1 MANVLIIEDDP
12 DFSMSLELV
21 LGLRDLTAIKA
32 PSAEDALLFLEEQS
46 EEIGLAFMDI
56 KLPGMNGIECL
67 RNIHSRWP
75 DIPCVIMTGFRDSER
90 LESARSAGAAEIL
103 LKPFAMEQF
112 LTLVKKYI

>member
-1 MANVLIIEDDP
+1 MSNVLIIEDDP

-21 LGLRDLTAIKA
+21 LGLRDLTAVRA
-32 PSAEDALLFLEEQS
+32 TSAEEALLVLEGQN

-56 KLPGMNGIECL
+56 KLPGMDGIECL

-75 DIPCVIMTGFRDSER
+75 DIPCVIMTGFRDRDR
-90 LESARSAGAAEIL
+90 LERARSAGAAEIL